1 MSVVVMLMIFG
12 WSTFFAM
19 IAFYAL
25 KESGKLLKI
34 RRRMALWLDNSLVPV
49 GDSDRKNGLARE
61 FADIQ

>member
-19 IAFYAL
+19 IAYYSL

-34 RRRMALWLDNSLVPV
+34 RRRIALWLDDTLHVPEESLQLKGEDV
-49 GDSDRKNGLARE
+49 
-61 FADIQ
+61 I